1 MNLKYIREE
10 NELTQKQMAELLHV
24 SRSVYGMWEQEHD
37 FIPIKRL
44 NDLCN
49 IFDVSMD
56 YVLNLNSKIKYNYK
70 RKHLDKNII
79 KLRLKDLRKEAKLTQ
94 EELAHKLNITRS
106 LISKYETGVNLIL
119 TSFLIEYAR
128 FFNISSDYIMGRIDE
143 KIELKKS

>member
-1 MNLKYIREE
+1 M
-10 NELTQKQMAELLHV
+10 
-24 SRSVYGMWEQEHD
+24 
-37 FIPIKRL
+37 
-44 NDLCN
+44 
-49 IFDVSMD
+49 
-56 YVLNLNSKIKYNYK
+56 
-70 RKHLDKNII
+70 DKNII
-79 KLRLKDLRKEAKLTQ
+79 RLRLKDLRKEAKLTQ